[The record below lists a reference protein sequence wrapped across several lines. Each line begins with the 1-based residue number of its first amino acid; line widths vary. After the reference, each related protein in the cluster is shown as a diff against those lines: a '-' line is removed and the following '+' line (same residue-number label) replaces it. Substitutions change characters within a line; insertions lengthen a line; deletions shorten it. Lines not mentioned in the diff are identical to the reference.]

1 MSYGQITLQTQL
13 WNVIKMFPKEHSQLT
28 AHLIG
33 LAKMDPGTVNENF
46 SKPKCCLHKYSS
58 GKG

>member
-46 SKPKCCLHKYSS
+46 STRVLSS
-58 GKG
+58 